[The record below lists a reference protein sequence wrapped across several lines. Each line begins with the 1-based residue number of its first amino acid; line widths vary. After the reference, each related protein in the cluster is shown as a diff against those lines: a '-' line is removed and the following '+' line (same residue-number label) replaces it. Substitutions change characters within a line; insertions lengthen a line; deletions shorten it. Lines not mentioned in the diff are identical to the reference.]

1 MIGESPSPS
10 ALRGDAELI
19 GAAASGDEAAYAAL
33 RERHEAAARSLARQL
48 VKDPAEAD
56 EVVSETFTRLRDV
69 IRGGGGPRSAVRPY
83 LLIAVRRVA
92 GAQR

>member
-1 MIGESPSPS
+1 MDESPSLP
-10 ALRGDAELI
+10 ALIGDAELI
-19 GAAASGDEAAYAAL
+19 GAITSGDAAAHATL

-69 IRGGGGPRSAVRPY
+69 IRRGGGPGRRSGRTCSPPS
-83 LLIAVRRVA
+83 A
-92 GAQR
+92 G